1 MKLEV
6 LRISSQDDSTSGILY
21 EIKDNRRYFLAY
33 TLEDEH
39 RENKV
44 MGETRVPA
52 GTYNLSLRKVGG
64 FHTRYQKKFP
74 TFHIGMLHVDD
85 VPNFEY
91 ILLHI
96 GNTDENTAG
105 CLLVG
110 DSQNSNL
117 IQKDGFIGSSTNAY
131 KRIYKPIANAIHQGE
146 KTTITYRDFDMEEII
161 SNKSSDD
168 VMMTSLVDD
177 KFEKI
182 IKDLKQIK
190 SAVLKYKP
198 L

>member
-1 MKLEV
+1 
-6 LRISSQDDSTSGILY
+6 
-21 EIKDNRRYFLAY
+21 
-33 TLEDEH
+33 
-39 RENKV
+39 
-44 MGETRVPA
+44 
-52 GTYNLSLRKVGG
+52 
-64 FHTRYQKKFP
+64 
-74 TFHIGMLHVDD
+74 MLHVDD

-168 VMMTSLVDD
+168 LMMTSLVDD

>member
-1 MKLEV
+1 
-6 LRISSQDDSTSGILY
+6 
-21 EIKDNRRYFLAY
+21 
-33 TLEDEH
+33 
-39 RENKV
+39 

-52 GTYNLSLRKVGG
+52 GTQNLSLRTVGG
-64 FHTRYQKKFP
+64 FHSRYQKKFP
-74 TFHIGMLHVDD
+74 TFHIGMIHVDD
-85 VPNFEY
+85 VPNFQY

-110 DSQNSNL
+110 DTQSSNL
-117 IQKDGFIGSSTNAY
+117 ADPNGFIGASTNAY

-146 KTTITYRDFDMEEII
+146 KTTITYTDFDMESIV
-161 SNKSSDD
+161 SNKAKDD

-190 SAVLKYKP
+190 SAVLKKRV